1 MNQVTNRRKRGI
13 LQSWKEI
20 ASYLGLGV
28 RTVQRYE
35 SRFALPV
42 HRPAARSRSSVAAFA
57 DELDAWLRQSPTL
70 RQHRAPYGSVCP
82 LCSGT
87 GSLPTSRSNS
97 VEQVVCQSPQ
107 KLQKLTA

>member
-1 MNQVTNRRKRGI
+1 MDLVAVRRNVGI
-13 LQSWKEI
+13 VQSWKEI
-20 ASYLGLGV
+20 ASCLGLGV
-28 RTVQRYE
+28 RAGQRDDR
-35 SRFALPV
+35 RFALPV

-87 GSLPTSRSNS
+87 GSLPASQSNS
-97 VEQVVCQSPQ
+97 VEQVVSQSPQ
-107 KLQKLTA
+107 KLQTLTA